1 MFQSSPVQCSRSN
14 LTTCLRKGCLLR
26 FQLNSTSTSEL
37 IRRLSSN
44 STATSDC
51 GAQTI
56 SGMMFNLSLR
66 SIALLN
72 LSIIHYLYSPS
83 QPHRGDHACFGA
95 TSTHAD
101 LPHLIRGGGE
111 GGFWS
116 KVLNVVGTSDLAWR
130 PVIDSPWKAVIY
142 WVNVCAWVTAVP
154 AVQQNKLTLTK
165 PEKFVV

>member
-1 MFQSSPVQCSRSN
+1 MKFLMDFAKACYLSRQCSRLCSILLSFISLWVKIGHRTIRMFQSSPVQCSRSN

-56 SGMMFNLSLR
+56 SGMVFNLSLR

-83 QPHRGDHACFGA
+83 QPHWGDHACFGA

-101 LPHLIRGGGE
+101 LPHLIRGGGR
-111 GGFWS
+111 GGS
-116 KVLNVVGTSDLAWR
+116 GLKS
-130 PVIDSPWKAVIY
+130 
-142 WVNVCAWVTAVP
+142 
-154 AVQQNKLTLTK
+154 
-165 PEKFVV
+165 